1 MNLSFL
7 WEDFKGWNQLDYE
20 WLIGACVMITAA
32 TLMMDG
38 STISIISAIAN
49 VVCVILVAQG
59 KLSNYVWGTVGVITY
74 AYLAYT
80 WGYFGETFLNIGYY
94 LPMQFIGFYFWNKN
108 QGNNDQ
114 TSSDTVFIRS
124 LSKSQRWLG
133 IASIP
138 VLIGVGAYVLY
149 MLEGKLV
156 VFDATTTVLSII
168 AMMLMAARMKEQWY
182 LWIIVNVVSVYMW
195 SVSFMSGN
203 VDGFATLLMWI
214 VFLVNSIYGLLKW
227 SSVEEKVSE

>member
-1 MNLSFL
+1 MSLSFL
-7 WEDFKGWNQLDYE
+7 WEDFKGWNRLDYG
-20 WLIGACVMITAA
+20 WLVSACVMITAA
-32 TLMMDG
+32 TLMMGG
-38 STISIISAIAN
+38 STISIISAISN

-59 KLSNYVWGTVGVITY
+59 KLSNYVWGTVGVVAY

-108 QGNNDQ
+108 QGNDGQ
-114 TSSDTVFIRS
+114 TSSDTVFIRR
-124 LSKSQRWLG
+124 LNRTQRWVG
-133 IASIP
+133 ITFIP
-138 VLIGVGAYVLY
+138 VLIGVGSYILY

-168 AMMLMAARMKEQWY
+168 AMMLMAARVKEQWY
-182 LWIIVNVVSVYMW
+182 LWIIVNVVSIYMW

-214 VFLVNSIYGLLKW
+214 VFLVNSIYGLVKW
-227 SSVEEKVSE
+227 SSAQEGI